1 MYVMTKAKI
10 NQNILSQDS
19 IQGTARMRRNNK
31 SAVNTLRSLTII
43 MVLLIGIPKAL
54 LAACLYGMVHEEK
67 RSIRDGLTLD
77 SNIIKLGFVFA
88 NNVVYIRNT
97 VIVFVY
103 FRYIKAF
110 KTFIRTILRRSSG
123 INN

>member
-43 MVLLIGIPKAL
+43 MVLLIVIPKAL
-54 LAACLYGMVHEEK
+54 LACLYGMVHEEK

-77 SNIIKLGFVFA
+77 SNVIKLGFVFA
-88 NNVVYIRNT
+88 NNVVYIRST